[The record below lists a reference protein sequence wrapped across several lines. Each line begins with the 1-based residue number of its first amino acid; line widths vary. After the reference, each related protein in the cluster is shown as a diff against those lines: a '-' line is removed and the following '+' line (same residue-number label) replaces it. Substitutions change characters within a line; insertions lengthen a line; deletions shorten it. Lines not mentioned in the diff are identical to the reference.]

1 MDYPNVQVLNHPLI
15 RHKLTLL
22 RNKNTTHKDFRQLA
36 EELAGLMTY
45 EVCRGMQTK
54 PCLVD
59 TPLESYQGQEL
70 ANEVT
75 IVPVLR
81 AGLVMAQGM
90 LDMIPNA
97 KVGHIGLFRNEST
110 LEPVQYYCKLPESTP
125 GSDVFIVDPMLA
137 TGGSASKAISLVK
150 QHHPGSILFCC
161 IIAAPE
167 GISVLARKH
176 PDVRVVTL
184 EIDRQLN
191 ENGYILPG
199 LGDAGDRIYGTK

>member
-1 MDYPNVQVLNHPLI
+1 MDYENVQVLDHPLI

-22 RNKNTTHKDFRQLA
+22 RNRNTTHKDFRQLA

-45 EVCRGMQTK
+45 EVCRNMRTK
-54 PCLVD
+54 PCPVE
-59 TPLESYQGQEL
+59 TPLEHYDGQEL
-70 ANEVT
+70 ENEVT

-90 LDMIPNA
+90 LDMIPHA
-97 KVGHIGLFRNEST
+97 RVGHIGLFRDENT
-110 LEPVQYYCKLPESTP
+110 LQPIQYYCKLPDSTRE
-125 GSDVFIVDPMLA
+125 SDVFIVDPMLA
-137 TGGSASKAISLVK
+137 TGGSASKAIALVK
-150 QHHPGSILFCC
+150 ERHPRSISFCC

-167 GISVLARKH
+167 GIAVLRRDH
-176 PDVRVVTL
+176 PDVKIVTL
-184 EIDRQLN
+184 EVDRRLN

>member
-1 MDYPNVQVLNHPLI
+1 MNYPNLQVLDHPLI

-22 RNKNTTHKDFRQLA
+22 RNKNTTHKDFRELA

-45 EVCRGMQTK
+45 EVCRNMRTK
-54 PCLVD
+54 ACPIE
-59 TPLESYQGQEL
+59 TPLEPYDGQEL
-70 ANEVT
+70 ENEVT

-90 LDMIPNA
+90 LDMIPHA
-97 KVGHIGLFRNEST
+97 KVGHIGLFRDEKT
-110 LEPVQYYCKLPESTP
+110 LQPVQYYCKLPLSTP

-137 TGGSASKAISLVK
+137 TGGSASMAISLVK
-150 QHHPGSILFCC
+150 ERHPWSISFCC

-167 GISVLARKH
+167 GIEVLQREH
-176 PDVRVVTL
+176 PDVKIVTL
-184 EIDRQLN
+184 EVDRCLN

>member
-1 MDYPNVQVLNHPLI
+1 MSYTGVQVLDHPLI

-22 RNKNTTHKDFRQLA
+22 RNRNTTHKDFRQLA

-45 EVCRGMQTK
+45 EVCRNMRTRSC
-54 PCLVD
+54 PVE
-59 TPLESYQGQEL
+59 TPLEHYDGQEL
-70 ANEVT
+70 ENEVT
-75 IVPVLR
+75 IVPILR

-90 LDMIPNA
+90 LDMIPHA
-97 KVGHIGLFRNEST
+97 RVGHIGLFRDETT
-110 LEPVQYYCKLPESTP
+110 LQPVEYYCKLPDSVHD
-125 GSDVFIVDPMLA
+125 SDVFVVDPMLA

-150 QHHPGSILFCC
+150 ERRPRNISFCC

-167 GISVLARKH
+167 GIEVLRRDH
-176 PDVRVVTL
+176 PDVKIVTL

>member
-1 MDYPNVQVLNHPLI
+1 MEYRNVQVLNHPLI

-22 RNKNTTHKDFRQLA
+22 RNRNTTHKDFRELA

-45 EVCRGMQTK
+45 EVCRGMHTRE
-54 PCLVD
+54 CRIE
-59 TPLESYQGQEL
+59 TPLEPYGGQEL
-70 ANEVT
+70 ENEVT
-75 IVPVLR
+75 IVPILR

-90 LDMIPNA
+90 LDMIPHA
-97 KVGHIGLFRNEST
+97 KVGHIGLFRDEST
-110 LEPVQYYCKLPESTP
+110 LQPVQYYCKLPDSTHE
-125 GSDVFIVDPMLA
+125 SDVFVVDPMLA
-137 TGGSASKAISLVK
+137 TGGSASLAISLVK
-150 QHHPGSILFCC
+150 ERQPRSISFCC

-167 GISVLARKH
+167 GIAVLARDH
-176 PDVRVVTL
+176 PDVKVVTM

>member
-1 MDYPNVQVLNHPLI
+1 MDYSNLQVLNHPLI

-22 RNKNTTHKDFRQLA
+22 RNRNTTHKDFRELA

-45 EVCRGMQTK
+45 EVCRNMRTK
-54 PCLVD
+54 ACPIE
-59 TPLESYQGQEL
+59 TPLESYDGQEL
-70 ANEVT
+70 ENEVT

-90 LDMIPNA
+90 LDMIPHA
-97 KVGHIGLFRNEST
+97 KVGHIGLFRDENT

-125 GSDVFIVDPMLA
+125 ESDVFIMDPMLA
-137 TGGSASKAISLVK
+137 TGGSACKAISLVK
-150 QHHPGSILFCC
+150 ERKPRSISFCC

-167 GISVLARKH
+167 GIEVLRREH
-176 PDVRVVTL
+176 PDVKIVTL
-184 EIDRQLN
+184 EIDRCLN

>member
-1 MDYPNVQVLNHPLI
+1 MDHRNLQVLDHPLI

-22 RNKNTTHKDFRQLA
+22 RNRNTTHKDFRQLA
-36 EELAGLMTY
+36 QELAGLMTY
-45 EVCRGMQTK
+45 EVCRNMRTK
-54 PCLVD
+54 ACPIE
-59 TPLESYQGQEL
+59 TPLEPYNGQEL
-70 ANEVT
+70 ENEVT

-97 KVGHIGLFRNEST
+97 KVGHIGLFRDENT
-110 LEPVQYYCKLPESTP
+110 LEPVQYYCKLPESTSE
-125 GSDVFIVDPMLA
+125 SDVFIVDPMLA
-137 TGGSASKAISLVK
+137 TGGSASMAISLVK
-150 QHHPGSILFCC
+150 ERHPRSISFCC

-167 GISVLARKH
+167 GIEVLQRNH
-176 PDVRVVTL
+176 PDVQVVTM
-184 EIDRQLN
+184 EIDRRLN

>member
-1 MDYPNVQVLNHPLI
+1 MDYHNLQVLDHPLI

-22 RNKNTTHKDFRQLA
+22 RNKNTTHKDFRELA

-45 EVCRGMQTK
+45 EVCRSMQTK
-54 PCLVD
+54 ACPIE
-59 TPLESYQGQEL
+59 TPLEPYEGQEL
-70 ANEVT
+70 ENEVT

-90 LDMIPNA
+90 LDMIPHA
-97 KVGHIGLFRNEST
+97 KVGHIGLFRDENT
-110 LEPVQYYCKLPESTP
+110 LEPVQYYCKLPESTAE
-125 GSDVFIVDPMLA
+125 SDVLIVDPMLA

-150 QHHPGSILFCC
+150 ERHPRSISFCC

-167 GISVLARKH
+167 GIKVLQREH
-176 PDVRVVTL
+176 PDVKIVTL
-184 EIDRQLN
+184 EIDRRLN

>member
-1 MDYPNVQVLNHPLI
+1 MEYRNVQVLDHPLI

-22 RNKNTTHKDFRQLA
+22 RNRNTTHKDFRELA

-45 EVCRGMQTK
+45 EVCRNMRTK
-54 PCLVD
+54 RCPVE
-59 TPLESYQGQEL
+59 TPLEAYEGQEL
-70 ANEVT
+70 ENEVT

-90 LDMIPNA
+90 LTMIPHA
-97 KVGHIGLFRNEST
+97 KVGHIGLFRDEAT
-110 LEPVQYYCKLPESTP
+110 LEPVQYYCKLPDSTA

-137 TGGSASKAISLVK
+137 TGGSASKAIALVK
-150 QHHPGSILFCC
+150 ERHPASVSFCC

-167 GISVLARKH
+167 GIAVLQRDH
-176 PDVRVVTL
+176 PDVKVVTM

>member
-1 MDYPNVQVLNHPLI
+1 MDYSNLQVLNHPLI

-22 RNKNTTHKDFRQLA
+22 RNKNTTHKDFRELA

-45 EVCRGMQTK
+45 EVCRNMRTK
-54 PCLVD
+54 ACPIE
-59 TPLESYQGQEL
+59 TPLESYDGQEL
-70 ANEVT
+70 ENEVT

-90 LDMIPNA
+90 LDMIPHA
-97 KVGHIGLFRNEST
+97 KVGHIGLFRDENT

-125 GSDVFIVDPMLA
+125 ESDVFIMDPMLA
-137 TGGSASKAISLVK
+137 TGGSACKAISLVK
-150 QHHPGSILFCC
+150 ERKPRSISFCC
-161 IIAAPE
+161 LIAAPE
-167 GISVLARKH
+167 GIEVLRREH
-176 PDVRVVTL
+176 PDVKIVTL
-184 EIDRQLN
+184 EIDRRLN

>member
-1 MDYPNVQVLNHPLI
+1 MDHCNLQVLDHPLI

-22 RNKNTTHKDFRQLA
+22 RNRNTTHKDFRELA

-45 EVCRGMQTK
+45 EVCRNMRTK
-54 PCLVD
+54 ACPIE
-59 TPLESYQGQEL
+59 TPLESYDGQEL
-70 ANEVT
+70 ENEVT

-90 LDMIPNA
+90 LDMIPHA
-97 KVGHIGLFRNEST
+97 KVGHIGLFRDENT

-125 GSDVFIVDPMLA
+125 ESDVFIMDPMLA
-137 TGGSASKAISLVK
+137 TGGSACKAISLVK
-150 QHHPGSILFCC
+150 ERKPRSISFCC

-167 GISVLARKH
+167 GIEVLRREH
-176 PDVRVVTL
+176 PDVQIVTL
-184 EIDRQLN
+184 EIDRCLN

>member
-1 MDYPNVQVLNHPLI
+1 MDYRNLQVLNHPLI

-36 EELAGLMTY
+36 QELAGLMTY
-45 EVCRGMQTK
+45 EVCRNMRTK
-54 PCLVD
+54 TCPIE
-59 TPLESYQGQEL
+59 TPLEPYNGQEL
-70 ANEVT
+70 ENEVT

-97 KVGHIGLFRNEST
+97 KVGHIGLFRDENT
-110 LEPVQYYCKLPESTP
+110 LEPVQYYCKLPESTSE
-125 GSDVFIVDPMLA
+125 SDVFIVDPMLA
-137 TGGSASKAISLVK
+137 TGGSASMAISLVK
-150 QHHPGSILFCC
+150 ERHPRSISFCC

-167 GISVLARKH
+167 GIEVLQRNH
-176 PDVRVVTL
+176 PDVQVVTM
-184 EIDRQLN
+184 EIDRRLN

>member
-1 MDYPNVQVLNHPLI
+1 MGYANVQVLDHPLI

-22 RNKNTTHKDFRQLA
+22 RNKNTTHKDFRELS

-45 EVCRGMQTK
+45 EVCRDMHTR
-54 PCLVD
+54 PCPVE
-59 TPLESYQGQEL
+59 TPLEHYEGQEL
-70 ANEVT
+70 ENEVT

-90 LDMIPNA
+90 LDMIPHA
-97 KVGHIGLFRNEST
+97 KVGHIGLFRDENT
-110 LEPVQYYCKLPESTP
+110 LQPVQYYCKLPDSTHE
-125 GSDVFIVDPMLA
+125 SDVLIVDPMLA

-150 QHHPGSILFCC
+150 ERHPRSIRFCC

-167 GISVLARKH
+167 GIEVLQRDH
-176 PDVRVVTL
+176 PDVKIVTL

>member
-1 MDYPNVQVLNHPLI
+1 MDYENVQVLDHPLI

-22 RNKNTTHKDFRQLA
+22 RNRNTTHKDFRQLA

-45 EVCRGMQTK
+45 EVCRNMRTK
-54 PCLVD
+54 PCPVE
-59 TPLESYQGQEL
+59 TPLDHYDGQEL
-70 ANEVT
+70 ENEVT

-90 LDMIPNA
+90 LDMIPHA
-97 KVGHIGLFRNEST
+97 RVGHIGLFRDENT
-110 LEPVQYYCKLPESTP
+110 LQPIQYYCKLPDSTRE
-125 GSDVFIVDPMLA
+125 SDVFIVDPMLA
-137 TGGSASKAISLVK
+137 TGGSASKAIALVK
-150 QHHPGSILFCC
+150 ERHPRSISFCC

-167 GISVLARKH
+167 GIAVLRRDH
-176 PDVRVVTL
+176 PDVKIVTL
-184 EIDRQLN
+184 EVDRRLN

>member
-1 MDYPNVQVLNHPLI
+1 MDYSNLQVLNHPLI

-22 RNKNTTHKDFRQLA
+22 RNRNTTHKDFRELA

-45 EVCRGMQTK
+45 EVCRNMRTK
-54 PCLVD
+54 ACPIE
-59 TPLESYQGQEL
+59 TPLESYDGQEL
-70 ANEVT
+70 ENEVT

-90 LDMIPNA
+90 LDMIPHA
-97 KVGHIGLFRNEST
+97 KVGHIGLFRDENT

-125 GSDVFIVDPMLA
+125 ESDVFILDPMLA
-137 TGGSASKAISLVK
+137 TGGSACKAISLVK
-150 QHHPGSILFCC
+150 ERHPHSISFCC

-167 GISVLARKH
+167 GIEVLRREH
-176 PDVRVVTL
+176 PDVKIVTL
-184 EIDRQLN
+184 EIDRRLN

>member
-1 MDYPNVQVLNHPLI
+1 MDYPNLQVLNHPLI

-22 RNKNTTHKDFRQLA
+22 RNRNTTHKDFRELA

-45 EVCRGMQTK
+45 EVCRNMRTK
-54 PCLVD
+54 ACPIE
-59 TPLESYQGQEL
+59 TPLESYDGQEL
-70 ANEVT
+70 ENEVT

-90 LDMIPNA
+90 LDMIPHA
-97 KVGHIGLFRNEST
+97 KVGHIGLFRDENT

-125 GSDVFIVDPMLA
+125 ESDVFIMDPMLA
-137 TGGSASKAISLVK
+137 TGGSACKAISLVK
-150 QHHPGSILFCC
+150 ERKPRSISFCC

-167 GISVLARKH
+167 GIEVLRREH
-176 PDVRVVTL
+176 PDVKIVTL
-184 EIDRQLN
+184 EIDRCLN

>member
-1 MDYPNVQVLNHPLI
+1 MDHCNLRVLDHPLI

-36 EELAGLMTY
+36 QELAGLMTY
-45 EVCRGMQTK
+45 EVCRNMRTK
-54 PCLVD
+54 VCPIE
-59 TPLESYQGQEL
+59 TPLEPYNGQEL
-70 ANEVT
+70 ENEVT

-97 KVGHIGLFRNEST
+97 KVGHIGLFRDENT
-110 LEPVQYYCKLPESTP
+110 LEPVQYYCKLPESTSE
-125 GSDVFIVDPMLA
+125 SDVFIVDPMLA
-137 TGGSASKAISLVK
+137 TGGSASMAISLVK
-150 QHHPGSILFCC
+150 ERHPRSISFCC

-167 GISVLARKH
+167 GIEVLQRDH
-176 PDVRVVTL
+176 PDVQVVTM
-184 EIDRQLN
+184 EIDRCLN

>member
-1 MDYPNVQVLNHPLI
+1 MDHRNLQVLDHPLI

-45 EVCRGMQTK
+45 EVCRNMRTK
-54 PCLVD
+54 ACPIE
-59 TPLESYQGQEL
+59 TPLEPYNGQEL
-70 ANEVT
+70 ENEVT

-90 LDMIPNA
+90 LDMIPHA
-97 KVGHIGLFRNEST
+97 KVGHIGLFRDENT
-110 LEPVQYYCKLPESTP
+110 LLPVQYYCKLPESI
-125 GSDVFIVDPMLA
+125 GESDVFVVDPMLA
-137 TGGSASKAISLVK
+137 TGGSASKAIALVK
-150 QHHPGSILFCC
+150 ERHPRSISFCC
-161 IIAAPE
+161 LIAAPE
-167 GISVLARKH
+167 GIEVLQREH
-176 PDVRVVTL
+176 PDVKIVTL
-184 EIDRQLN
+184 EIDRRLN

>member
-1 MDYPNVQVLNHPLI
+1 MEYRNVQVLDHPLI

-22 RNKNTTHKDFRQLA
+22 RNRNTTHKDFRELA

-45 EVCRGMQTK
+45 EVCRNMHTRE
-54 PCLVD
+54 CRIE
-59 TPLESYQGQEL
+59 TPLEPYCGQEL
-70 ANEVT
+70 ENEVT
-75 IVPVLR
+75 IVPILR

-90 LDMIPNA
+90 LDIIPHA
-97 KVGHIGLFRNEST
+97 KVGHIGLFRDEST
-110 LEPVQYYCKLPESTP
+110 LEPVQYYCKLPDNTHE
-125 GSDVFIVDPMLA
+125 SDVFVVDPMLA
-137 TGGSASKAISLVK
+137 TGGSASLAISLVK
-150 QHHPGSILFCC
+150 ERHPRSISFCC

-167 GISVLARKH
+167 GIAVLARDH
-176 PDVRVVTL
+176 PDVKVVTM

>member
-1 MDYPNVQVLNHPLI
+1 MDHRNLQVLDHPLI

-45 EVCRGMQTK
+45 EVSRNMRTK
-54 PCLVD
+54 SCPIE
-59 TPLESYQGQEL
+59 TPLEPYDGQEL
-70 ANEVT
+70 ENEVT

-90 LDMIPNA
+90 LDMIPHA
-97 KVGHIGLFRNEST
+97 KVGHIGLFRDENT
-110 LEPVQYYCKLPESTP
+110 LLPVQYYCKLPESI
-125 GSDVFIVDPMLA
+125 GESDVFVVDPMLA
-137 TGGSASKAISLVK
+137 TGGSASKAIALVK
-150 QHHPGSILFCC
+150 ERHPRSISFCC
-161 IIAAPE
+161 LIAAPE
-167 GISVLARKH
+167 GIEVLQREH
-176 PDVRVVTL
+176 PDVKIVTL
-184 EIDRQLN
+184 EIDRRLN

>member
-1 MDYPNVQVLNHPLI
+1 MDYCNLQVLNHPLI

-22 RNKNTTHKDFRQLA
+22 RNRNTTHKDFRQLA

-45 EVCRGMQTK
+45 EVCRNMRTK
-54 PCLVD
+54 ACLID
-59 TPLESYQGQEL
+59 TPLEPYSGQEL
-70 ANEVT
+70 ENEVT

-97 KVGHIGLFRNEST
+97 KVGHIGLFRDENT
-110 LEPVQYYCKLPESTP
+110 LEPVQYYCKLPEST
-125 GSDVFIVDPMLA
+125 GESDVFVVDPMLA

-150 QHHPGSILFCC
+150 ERRPHSICFCC

-167 GISVLARKH
+167 GIEVLQREH
-176 PDVRVVTL
+176 PDVKIVTL
-184 EIDRQLN
+184 EIDRRLN

>member
-1 MDYPNVQVLNHPLI
+1 MDYPNVQVLDHPLI

-45 EVCRGMQTK
+45 EVCRDMQTK

-59 TPLESYQGQEL
+59 TPLEPYAGEEL

-137 TGGSASKAISLVK
+137 TGGSAAKAISLVK
-150 QHHPGSILFCC
+150 QYHPSSILFCC

-167 GISVLARKH
+167 GIHVLAERH

-184 EIDRQLN
+184 EVDRQLN

>member
-1 MDYPNVQVLNHPLI
+1 MDHRNLRVLDHPLI

-22 RNKNTTHKDFRQLA
+22 RNKNTTHKEFRALA
-36 EELAGLMTY
+36 QELAGLMTY
-45 EVCRGMQTK
+45 EVCRNMRTK
-54 PCLVD
+54 ACAIE
-59 TPLESYQGQEL
+59 TPLEPYNGQEL
-70 ANEVT
+70 ENEVT

-97 KVGHIGLFRNEST
+97 SVGHIGLFRDENT
-110 LEPVQYYCKLPESTP
+110 LEPVQYYCKLPESTSE
-125 GSDVFIVDPMLA
+125 SDVFIVDPMLA
-137 TGGSASKAISLVK
+137 TGGSASMAISLVK
-150 QHHPGSILFCC
+150 ERHPRSISFCC

-167 GISVLARKH
+167 GIEVLQRDH
-176 PDVRVVTL
+176 PDVQVVTM
-184 EIDRQLN
+184 EIDRRLN

>member
-1 MDYPNVQVLNHPLI
+1 MDYENVQVLDHPLI

-22 RNKNTTHKDFRQLA
+22 RNRNTTHKDFRQLA

-45 EVCRGMQTK
+45 EVCRNMRTK
-54 PCLVD
+54 PCPVE
-59 TPLESYQGQEL
+59 TPLEHYDGQEL
-70 ANEVT
+70 ENEVT

-90 LDMIPNA
+90 LDMIPHA
-97 KVGHIGLFRNEST
+97 RVGHIGLFRDENT
-110 LEPVQYYCKLPESTP
+110 LQPVQYYCKLPDSTRE
-125 GSDVFIVDPMLA
+125 SDVFIVDPMLA
-137 TGGSASKAISLVK
+137 TGGSASKAIALVK
-150 QHHPGSILFCC
+150 ERHPRSISFCC

-167 GISVLARKH
+167 GIAVLRRDH
-176 PDVRVVTL
+176 PDVKIVTL
-184 EIDRQLN
+184 EIDRRLN

>member
-1 MDYPNVQVLNHPLI
+1 MNYPNVQVLDHPLI

-22 RNKNTTHKDFRQLA
+22 RNKNTTHRDFRQLA

-45 EVCRGMQTK
+45 EVCRNMQTR
-54 PCLVD
+54 PHPVE
-59 TPLESYQGQEL
+59 TPLELYNGQEL
-70 ANEVT
+70 ENEVT

-90 LDMIPNA
+90 LDMIPHA
-97 KVGHIGLFRNEST
+97 KVGHIGLFRDENT
-110 LEPVQYYCKLPESTP
+110 LQPVQYYCKLPASTP
-125 GSDVFIVDPMLA
+125 GSDVFVVDPMLA
-137 TGGSASKAISLVK
+137 TGGSASKALSLVK
-150 QHHPGSILFCC
+150 ERHPRSILFCC

-167 GISVLARKH
+167 GIEVLEREH
-176 PDVRVVTL
+176 PDVKIVTL

-191 ENGYILPG
+191 EYGYILPG